1 MSNQILSVGCI
12 PPNVNDLEKTLECSQ
27 EGGFNFL
34 VTQILQKS
42 DNPEKEPASLEPKP
56 FQENQLIIKNSFSA
70 ESIVAQVSEW
80 IDFEHDDH
88 SLRISSEQAFR
99 QQVEWASYN
108 GVSAVLLPTV
118 ARMSSVVNFARCV
131 NNSIDLLRFSGIWAR
146 VPLHSA
152 TNNENDAWLK
162 WNQLR
167 TLCSHNPAL
176 GIALELTKHLP
187 EDESV
192 LRRWLA
198 EPIRSVIIP
207 TDIFT
212 LNAKGYPVLGKQHQK
227 FINELFRLGPY
238 FILSGDDS
246 ELFGQGQESLHLQY
260 LKYLYRIK
268 PDLTL
273 LEQHADGYEDC
284 LQAPLQPL
292 MDNLESSTYE
302 VFEQCPMKYV
312 QYEKAVYH
320 ALLER
325 VPPNSDITTVI
336 MVVGAG
342 PRGPLVQCS
351 LRAAEKAQRKVKLY
365 AVEKNR
371 HAFVTLQATKERI
384 WGDQVEIVFE
394 DMRKWKAPEL
404 ADILVS
410 ELLGSF
416 GDNELSP
423 ECLDGVQKFLKP
435 DGISIPQSYTAY
447 ISPLSSAKLHKEACN
462 YKDRK
467 NLETPYVVMF
477 KAVHEFAAPQ
487 KVWDFTHPNTQVH
500 VDKDGHPSNNLH
512 NTRYSHNIFT
522 STNGGVLH
530 GLAGYFDSA
539 LYKGVDISIHP
550 ETHTPSMFS
559 WFPIYFPIE
568 TPIQVPEGAKIETHI
583 WRLTDQRKV
592 WYEWSVSVSMASP
605 NHQKDIIIHT
615 TPIHNC
621 DGRSSWIGL

>member
-1 MSNQILSVGCI
+1 MSNQTLSIGCL
-12 PPNVNDLEKTLECSQ
+12 PQQVRNLEEALEVAKQ
-27 EGGFNFL
+27 GGFHFI
-34 VTQILQKS
+34 VTKIVHS
-42 DNPEKEPASLEPKP
+42 DAKHSKPAFSEPKP
-56 FQENQLIIKNSFSA
+56 FTEEDLIIKSSFSA
-70 ESIVAQVSEW
+70 ENIVAQISDW
-80 IDFEHDDH
+80 IEFEQADFG
-88 SLRISSEQAFR
+88 SRISFEQAFK

-108 GVSAVLLPTV
+108 GVSAILFPSV
-118 ARMSSVVNFARCV
+118 ANIDTIANFARCV
-131 NNSIDLLRFSGIWAR
+131 NSTIDLLRFSGMWIR
-146 VPLHSA
+146 VPLLPLSEHDTWS
-152 TNNENDAWLK
+152 K

-167 TLCSHNPAL
+167 TLCNHNSSL
-176 GIALELTKHLP
+176 GITLELTEVLP
-187 EDESV
+187 EDEI
-192 LRRWLA
+192 LQRWLS
-198 EPIRSVIIP
+198 EPIRAVIVP
-207 TDIFT
+207 TNIFT
-212 LNAKGYPVLGKQHQK
+212 MNAKGYPVLSKKHQH
-227 FINELFRLGPY
+227 FINQLFRFNPY
-238 FILSGDDS
+238 FILAGEDDQ
-246 ELFGQGQESLHLQY
+246 LFDQDQESNYLQY
-260 LKYLYRIK
+260 LKYLNRTK
-268 PDLTL
+268 PEPTL

-320 ALLER
+320 ALLDR
-325 VPPNSDITTVI
+325 VPPESDTTTVI

-342 PRGPLVQCS
+342 PRGPLVQCC

-371 HAFVTLQATKERI
+371 NAFVTLQATKEKI
-384 WGDQVEIVFE
+384 WGDQVQVVFE

-435 DGISIPQSYTAY
+435 DGISIPRSYSAY
-447 ISPLSSAKLHKEACN
+447 VSPLSSAKLHKEASN

-477 KAVHEFAAPQ
+477 KAVQELAAPQ
-487 KVWDFTHPNTQVH
+487 KVWDFVHPNPHVH
-500 VDKDGHPSNNLH
+500 MDDEGHPTNNLH
-512 NTRYSHNIFT
+512 NVRYSHNTFT
-522 STNGGVLH
+522 CTSGGLLH
-530 GLAGYFDSA
+530 GLAGYFDSE
-539 LYKGVDISIHP
+539 LYKSVDISIHP
-550 ETHTPSMFS
+550 DTHTPTMFS

-568 TPIQVPEGAKIETHI
+568 IPVQVPRGAKVETHI

-592 WYEWSVSVSMASP
+592 WYEWAITVTMPSP
-605 NHQKDIIIHT
+605 DDQKDTIIHT